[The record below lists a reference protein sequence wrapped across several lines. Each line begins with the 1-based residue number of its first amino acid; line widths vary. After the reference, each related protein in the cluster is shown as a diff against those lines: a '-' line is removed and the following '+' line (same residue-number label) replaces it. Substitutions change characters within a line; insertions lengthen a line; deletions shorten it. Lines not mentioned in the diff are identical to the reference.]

1 MENLLLAGRGITGM
15 VKVPDL
21 IRSKGVVRVDR
32 GLVVQEVI
40 VVNSLLEASVRLEF
54 EHDFFFDTT
63 EAVPMYV
70 GMIQSAIPEEL
81 NRIATLIE
89 CQIMNR
95 SGADDTYS
103 FYLWNSTTDEILWTI
118 EDAAIVNKGFL
129 SWHFAIGVDK
139 ISEGDAIYFIIYDGV
154 LGTHQAEPIFGSMS
168 MNMTS
173 LSDARSFGEWMGVE
187 V

>member
-1 MENLLLAGRGITGM
+1 MIMGDLFTGLTM
-15 VKVPDL
+15 PKVPDL
-21 IRSKGVVRVDR
+21 IRSKGVVKVER

-40 VVNSLLEASVRLEF
+40 VINPIMQALVRLDF

-63 EAVPMYV
+63 EEVPMYI
-70 GMIQSAIPEEL
+70 GMIQTVIPEEL

-95 SGADDTYS
+95 SGSDDTYS

-118 EDAAIVNKGFL
+118 EDAAITNKGFL

-139 ISEGDAIYFIIYDGV
+139 INEGDSIYFIIYDGV
-154 LGTHQAEPIFGSMS
+154 LGTHQGEPIFGSMS

-173 LSDARSFGEWMGVE
+173 LSDARSFSEWLGGVE
-187 V
+187 S